1 MKFVR
6 KGVHG
11 YRDVTG
17 MKVHIFKSDSSNNN
31 PRYDMVSYV
40 YYLCDMHGLYTYAY
54 VPFRYVTYV
63 T

>member
-17 MKVHIFKSDSSNNN
+17 MRLNIFKADSSNNN
-31 PRYDMVSYV
+31 HRYDMVAYV
-40 YYLCDMHGLYTYAY
+40 YYLCDMPGLYTYEY